1 MKALRIPVLA
11 LSLLLG
17 ALSVAAPPDTD
28 VTPEQLE
35 DLRERIGAID
45 KWLAEAEEDRSA
57 LERQLSATERR
68 IGQLT
73 RERRALRRQIE
84 QQQQRL
90 QQLEQEAARLSDTL
104 ERQRDSLRQQIR
116 AAWMEGDTPALKV
129 LLNEADP
136 SRIARTLTY
145 YEYLSRNTVERLEA
159 FRRSLAALKQTQAEA
174 QATRTHLAESE
185 QDLARR
191 QQQLSATRQS
201 RERTLAA
208 LEADIRSRRNQRDEL
223 EADRKRLEAL
233 LEEVQR
239 AIADIPAPNESQP
252 FASLRNRLPWPVQG
266 KVISGF
272 GDRYADGKLR
282 RTGLLIRTAEDAP
295 VKAIHYGRVVFANW
309 LRGFGLITIIDHGDG
324 YMTLYG
330 HSSSLFTSPGDWVEA
345 GETIALAGR
354 TGGTEEPV
362 LYFEVRH
369 NGKPDNPRRWLA
381 R

>member
-104 ERQRDSLRQQIR
+104 ERQRNSLRQQIR
-116 AAWMEGDTPALKV
+116 AAWMEGDAPALKV

>member
-1 MKALRIPVLA
+1 LKALRIPVLA

-73 RERRALRRQIE
+73 RERRALRLQIE

>member
-73 RERRALRRQIE
+73 RERRALRLQIE

-145 YEYLSRNTVERLEA
+145 YEDLSRNTVERLEA

>member
-1 MKALRIPVLA
+1 M
-11 LSLLLG
+11 
-17 ALSVAAPPDTD
+17 
-28 VTPEQLE
+28 
-35 DLRERIGAID
+35 
-45 KWLAEAEEDRSA
+45 
-57 LERQLSATERR
+57 
-68 IGQLT
+68 
-73 RERRALRRQIE
+73 
-84 QQQQRL
+84 
-90 QQLEQEAARLSDTL
+90 
-104 ERQRDSLRQQIR
+104 
-116 AAWMEGDTPALKV
+116 
-129 LLNEADP
+129 
-136 SRIARTLTY
+136 
-145 YEYLSRNTVERLEA
+145 
-159 FRRSLAALKQTQAEA
+159 
-174 QATRTHLAESE
+174 
-185 QDLARR
+185 
-191 QQQLSATRQS
+191 
-201 RERTLAA
+201 
-208 LEADIRSRRNQRDEL
+208 
-223 EADRKRLEAL
+223 EAL

>member
-1 MKALRIPVLA
+1 MLA

>member
-1 MKALRIPVLA
+1 LKALRIPVLA

>member
-73 RERRALRRQIE
+73 RERRALRLQIE

-159 FRRSLAALKQTQAEA
+159 FRRSLAALKQTQTEA